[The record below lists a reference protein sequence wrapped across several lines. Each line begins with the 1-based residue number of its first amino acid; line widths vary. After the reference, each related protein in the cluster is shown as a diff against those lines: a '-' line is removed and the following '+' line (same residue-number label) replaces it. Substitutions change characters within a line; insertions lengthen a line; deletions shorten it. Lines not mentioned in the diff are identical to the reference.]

1 MSIDR
6 LGIFGDKPTD
16 ESYKDALQHIKN
28 IIDLEWNGMI
38 TITEYKER
46 IEDVVLIALDDKTEK
61 ESKWVKK
68 KEMKEDSQS

>member
-16 ESYKDALQHIKN
+16 EDYKDAFNHIRALA
-28 IIDLEWNGMI
+28 DLEWNGMI

-46 IEDVVLIALDDKTEK
+46 IEDVVLIALDNETEK
-61 ESKWVKK
+61 ESK
-68 KEMKEDSQS
+68 